1 MATHAQQTIPTGADD
16 DAGSLTAFIDR
27 WIYVFMAVLLIAIV
41 LVGFVPDS
49 MQKVAAVSAG
59 QRPPF
64 PMAMHVHAVLMGTWM
79 LLLLA
84 QTSLMATG
92 RKSMHMQLGVIGMF
106 LAPAL
111 VVAGVFLVPANIQAF
126 TAFSASASAEVQAQT
141 AGFMQFMTNIAL
153 IQLRAGLCFL
163 VLAGLALAMRK
174 RDSELHK
181 RLIILATIVPMPA
194 AFDRMPF
201 LWHTLPESPLTV
213 ELWPLVAIAPMFA
226 WDLYRR
232 HSIHAAYWIYA
243 IVMVP
248 TALVVSML
256 WSSDWW
262 MNTGGALIGVPS

>member
-1 MATHAQQTIPTGADD
+1 MASHAQQSIPAHADD
-16 DAGSLTAFIDR
+16 HVGTVTAFVDR
-27 WIYVFMAVLLIAIV
+27 WIYVFMAVFLIAIV

-49 MQKVAAVSAG
+49 MQKIAAVSAG

-64 PMAMHVHAVLMGTWM
+64 PLAMHIHALLMGSWM
-79 LLLLA
+79 LLLLT
-84 QTSLMATG
+84 QTVLMATG
-92 RKSMHMQLGVIGMF
+92 RKSMHMQLGVIGMI

-111 VVAGVFLVPANIQAF
+111 VVAGVILVPANIQAF
-126 TAFSASASAEVQAQT
+126 AAFSATASAEVQAQT

-163 VLAGLALAMRK
+163 VLAGLALAFRK

-194 AFDRMPF
+194 AFDRMTF
-201 LWHTLPESPLTV
+201 LYHTLPESPLTV

-232 HSIHAAYWIYA
+232 RSIHLAYWIYA
-243 IVMVP
+243 IVMIP
-248 TALVVSML
+248 TAFVVSIL
-256 WSSDWW
+256 WNSDWW
-262 MNTGGALIGVPS
+262 MNAGGALIGVPS